1 MYCPKCSQQQSS
13 DEMRFCPRCGFAL
26 AGVAM
31 LMDNDGV
38 IPQPGRP
45 SVQTLPSSRKKI
57 MAESAIFTAIAWVV
71 LIVATFWFDYGGAF
85 ESLAKIAAVLFF
97 FLGLIGLLRFLYGFL
112 FAKDVILQ
120 PALNAFP
127 NLAPQGA
134 MGEAPRRA
142 ALPVQR
148 DLAATDYPRR
158 GNTKEM
164 MPQPSVTEHTTKL
177 LEEPPIERSD

>member
-38 IPQPGRP
+38 IPGPDGP

-57 MAESAIFTAIAWVV
+57 MAESAIFTAVTWLVAM
-71 LIVATFWFDYGGAF
+71 VATFWFDFGGPF
-85 ESLAKIAAVLFF
+85 EVVAKVAALLFF
-97 FLGLIGLLRFLYGFL
+97 ILGLIGLLRFLYGFL
-112 FAKDVILQ
+112 FANDVVVQ
-120 PALNAFP
+120 PGSALG
-127 NLAPQGA
+127 NLAS
-134 MGEAPRRA
+134 RA
-142 ALPVQR
+142 AMAETRRPQSLPAQR

-158 GNTKEM
+158 TNTKEM
-164 MPQPSVTEHTTKL
+164 TPQSSVTEHTTRL
-177 LEEPPIERSD
+177 LEEPPADRGD